1 MTDNSPLLKV
11 NNHGT
16 LHFTNVSW
24 TLNKSGLKVSKV
36 TAREKG
42 FSIYPNPT
50 DGVFYIRGKQDF
62 SKNIKIEIYDASG
75 KLLSAK
81 SEMKDS
87 STLSVDI
94 QYAPS
99 GSYLLNVVEDDQPI
113 ISQKI
118 IKE

>member
-1 MTDNSPLLKV
+1 MSAGRLINQDLK
-11 NNHGT
+11 
-16 LHFTNVSW
+16 F
-24 TLNKSGLKVSKV
+24 LKLQPERKAS
-36 TAREKG
+36 
-42 FSIYPNPT
+42 
-50 DGVFYIRGKQDF
+50 VFIRIRQMGYFISEENDF

-87 STLSVDI
+87 STLLDI